1 MDTQQ
6 QQYPTPIQ
14 KPKYANNSSI
24 EEFEPL
30 SFTKFYEMATVSP
43 NTPVNGWQQ
52 NSGKPD
58 RYGYESKGSKVKPF
72 TAAYTSTSKRHLRQT
87 VTPSTTHPYRYNYD
101 SAVNRTD

>member
-1 MDTQQ
+1 MEAHQ

-52 NSGKPD
+52 HTSGKPD
-58 RYGYESKGSKVKPF
+58 RHGYESKSSKVKSF
-72 TAAYTSTSKRHLRQT
+72 TAAFTSNSKRH
-87 VTPSTTHPYRYNYD
+87 
-101 SAVNRTD
+101 